1 MGEFLDRAY
10 QKQLLEGLRS
20 VYPATELYQ
29 PGTDELARR
38 RSVNLHYL
46 LEHEL
51 ISGKAEST
59 YSDGIS
65 YVVRINA
72 KGLDFLQGDGGLSA
86 ILGVVTVKLHDETIL
101 KLMDGRIDADLAAT
115 DVAKTEAK
123 SALRRLPEAV
133 LKTLVEEI
141 TKKGLDHFPDLLPW
155 IVQHGHTA
163 LHAASL
169 GGM

>member
-1 MGEFLDRAY
+1 MLEELRA
-10 QKQLLEGLRS
+10 

-29 PGTDELARR
+29 SGLDELARR

-101 KLMDGRIDADLAAT
+101 KLMDGRIDAEPAAT
-115 DVAKTEAK
+115 DAAKAEAK
-123 SALRRLPEAV
+123 SSLRRLPEAA

-141 TKKGLDHFPDLLPW
+141 TKKGLEHFPDLLPW
-155 IVQHGHTA
+155 IAQHGHMA
-163 LHAASL
+163 LHAAGL
-169 GGM
+169 